1 MDTLPTIYVEI
12 ESSSKIKYR
21 SIFKESLTVYNMCE
35 KFSLSQIKRAE
46 EVSYNLVGYFRYSL
60 DVSGISCAL
69 DWRNVDDKY
78 VLYIL
83 AVSFLAYVLPY
94 AVIVVCLTKAR
105 DSQTVERSFSCKKK
119 AVLPNGLKEAQL
131 RNVCYSSK

>member
-1 MDTLPTIYVEI
+1 M
-12 ESSSKIKYR
+12 
-21 SIFKESLTVYNMCE
+21 KESLPVYNMCE
-35 KFSLSQIKRAE
+35 KFTLSQIKRDE

-60 DVSGISCAL
+60 DVSGTSCAL

-105 DSQTVERSFSCKKK
+105 DSQTAERSFSCKKK
-119 AVLPNGLKEAQL
+119 AVLPNELNEAQL
-131 RNVCYSSK
+131 RNVCYSSKRNSNLNNNVKKN